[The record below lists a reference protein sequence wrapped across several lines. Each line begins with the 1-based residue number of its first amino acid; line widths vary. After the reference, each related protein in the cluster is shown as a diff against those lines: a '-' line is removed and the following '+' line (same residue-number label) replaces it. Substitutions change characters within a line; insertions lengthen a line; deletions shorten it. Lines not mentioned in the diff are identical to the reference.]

1 MVYPMSSAHLTQPP
15 PAGMVCRLRADPD
28 FTIVAASGS
37 LRAVIGWSSKDLIG
51 RSLYEFVHPSDL
63 SEMRRSHQAWLVSP
77 LRATKQYRIRHKRGG
92 YVWIESDRHAT
103 ITASGAMAGAEAEWR
118 RLDSIPEI
126 QRLLLAIEQSALSLH
141 YQPIVDVQTGQL
153 IQLEALARW
162 KRDGVMVSPGEF
174 IPLAEETGVIR
185 LITAYVLTQALQDHQ
200 RLAADGVN
208 VPIAINISVRDLG
221 DPLFAVEVL
230 GRLASA
236 RSKPEALVLEITESA
251 VADTDDYVLA
261 RVEQLAAA
269 GLVIALDDFGAGRST
284 IARLASMPI
293 RELKFDRSLTVR
305 PAENSELF
313 RIVAAL
319 GADRGIRVVAEG
331 IETEAQLSVLRALGI
346 RWAQGFLFARPM
358 PLEALGSWLSSQPV
372 PLPTGAETGS

>member
-1 MVYPMSSAHLTQPP
+1 MSSAHLTQPP
-15 PAGMVCRLRADPD
+15 PAGTVCRLRADPD

-63 SEMRRSHQAWLVSP
+63 SEMRRSHQDWLVSP

-92 YVWIESDRHAT
+92 YVWIESNRHAT
-103 ITASGAMAGAEAEWR
+103 ITASGMAGAQAEWS

-126 QRLLLAIEQSALSLH
+126 QRLLLAIEQSALSLY

-162 KRDGVMVSPGEF
+162 ERDGVMVPPGEF
-174 IPLAEETGVIR
+174 IPLAEHTGVIR
-185 LITAYVLTQALQDHQ
+185 LITAYVLKQALEDHQ
-200 RLAADGVN
+200 RLAADGVD
-208 VPIAINISVRDLG
+208 VPIAVNVSVRDLG

-251 VADTDDYVLA
+251 VAEPDEYVLA

-284 IARLASMPI
+284 ISRLATMPI
-293 RELKFDRSLTVR
+293 RELKFDRSLTVK

-372 PLPTGAETGS
+372 QLPTRAVAGS